1 MKKILFASTALV
13 LSAGFA
19 VAEVTVS
26 GDGRMGILYTEGSGF
41 VPAGDNSEQAQAQAA
56 VDALNDALSDVQ
68 DAIDEALAD
77 DDTDPDDLAALLAQQ
92 AALTDALT
100 AAQEEFDIVAGSAG
114 DGEFSFTSRI
124 RIAFTATGETDNG
137 LAFGGSIRADNAD
150 GGASGTAGSVFVSSS
165 FGTIAMGDVD
175 GAAKAA
181 VGQVAGVGMTGLG
194 DFNEVTYIST
204 PVDPSV
210 LYTYTFGAFNFY
222 ASADQIGNDNDAY
235 GVGVRYDAGTFYAA
249 IGYETQSDTSGGQAD
264 NTIAL
269 GGGTSFAGFDLK
281 AVYLFRDLNDD
292 DDFDDDDDGDQYAI
306 SAGFDLFGIGA
317 TAFYRD
323 GDDMD
328 DASYGIG
335 GSKDLGGGASL
346 VGGIAHSGSA
356 TDETDVRADFGITMS
371 F

>member
-1 MKKILFASTALV
+1 M
-13 LSAGFA
+13 
-19 VAEVTVS
+19 S
-26 GDGRMGILYTEGSGF
+26 GDGRMGILYVEGG
-41 VPAGDNSEQAQAQAA
+41 GDVDGTGNETQQETAQAA
-56 VDALNDALSDVQ
+56 VDLLTQDVAEAQADLDAALAAGDAVAAQTALQDLQEAQDAL
-68 DAIDEALAD
+68 A
-77 DDTDPDDLAALLAQQ
+77 
-92 AALTDALT
+92 
-100 AAQEEFDIVAGSAG
+100 AAQEQLGIVAGTAG
-114 DGEFSFTSRI
+114 DGEFNFTSRI

-137 LAFGGSIRADNAD
+137 LAFGGSIRADNA
-150 GGASGTAGSVFVSSS
+150 GNGASGTAGSVFVSSS

-181 VGQVAGVGMTGLG
+181 VGQVSGVGMTGLG
-194 DFNEVTYIST
+194 DFNEVSYIST
-204 PVDPSV
+204 PIDPSV

-222 ASADQIGNDNDAY
+222 ASADQIGDDNDVY

-249 IGYETQSDTSGGQAD
+249 IGYETQSETTAGQAD

-292 DDFDDDDDGDQYAI
+292 DDFDDDGDQYAV

-323 GDDMD
+323 GDDLD

-335 GSKDLGGGASL
+335 GSKDLGGGAAL
-346 VGGIAHSGSA
+346 VGGIAHSGG
-356 TDETDVRADFGITMS
+356 DDDDDDVRADFGITMS